1 VPAGASV
8 LVVSRGDDD
17 LLDLGGVSAGH
28 FPQDEEGQYLGYYPS
43 DSESAINMLEG
54 MRAAGAQYLV
64 FPSPAFWWLNF
75 YGGLRRH
82 LQDNYRLIS
91 AHRDC
96 LVFALVDVP
105 ASAFRASGDGRHDAA
120 GHALGEIAK
129 HLLPAGAQVVVASL
143 GDEDWSTLADLQVW
157 QLPLGSGGSAATM
170 AHLETMHRNGAE
182 FLIVPQSAFE
192 WLDEHAGLHEHLR
205 TNHVLV
211 THQKH
216 VCDVYELCPP
226 EPREQVEVAQQAPAA
241 EHPPARR
248 SLFETL
254 FGWTRRSSANGRP
267 V

>member
-1 VPAGASV
+1 MLPRSGLAARHGIALVNAPGLIDAGYRGEVRVLLLNTDRERAVRDRGGRPDRAARGRRVPARRVAER
-8 LVVSRGDDD
+8 SRW
-17 LLDLGGVSAGH
+17 
-28 FPQDEEGQYLGYYPS
+28 PRP
-43 DSESAINMLEG
+43 
-54 MRAAGAQYLV
+54 RAATA
-64 FPSPAFWWLNF
+64 
-75 YGGLRRH
+75 
-82 LQDNYRLIS
+82 
-91 AHRDC
+91 
-96 LVFALVDVP
+96 
-105 ASAFRASGDGRHDAA
+105 ASARAAA
-120 GHALGEIAK
+120 
-129 HLLPAGAQVVVASL
+129 
-143 GDEDWSTLADLQVW
+143 D
-157 QLPLGSGGSAATM
+157 
-170 AHLETMHRNGAE
+170 GAE